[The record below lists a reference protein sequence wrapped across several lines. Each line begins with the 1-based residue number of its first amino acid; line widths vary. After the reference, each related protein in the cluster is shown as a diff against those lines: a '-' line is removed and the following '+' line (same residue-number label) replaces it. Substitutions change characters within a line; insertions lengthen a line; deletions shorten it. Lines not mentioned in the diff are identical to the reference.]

1 VLGELFGAIA
11 GRRVD
16 AVYVITPFIHD
27 RNPDAVVAVANAI
40 GITVV
45 WPKP

>member
-1 VLGELFGAIA
+1 MFSAVT

-27 RNPDAVVAVANAI
+27 KNPDAVVAVAKSM
-40 GITVV
+40 GITIV
-45 WPKP
+45 WPTP